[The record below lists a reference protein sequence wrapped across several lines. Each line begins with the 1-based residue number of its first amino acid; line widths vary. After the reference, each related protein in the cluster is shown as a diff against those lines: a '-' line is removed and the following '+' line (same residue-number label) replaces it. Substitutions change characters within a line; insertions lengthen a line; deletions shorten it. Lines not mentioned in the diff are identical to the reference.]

1 MLLSLPLFQ
10 LAAGSTAAAAP
21 DMCVA
26 ASSKD
31 SISVSAGSALVVGQ
45 LLLLYAKP
53 AAELRGAV
61 GVGWGIDE
69 ALPMRDAAA
78 VDAGIGARSCK
89 PLEGVVLLCQLRLLL
104 THAADAAA
112 AAADDCGLHTGRGG
126 WEMISQRG
134 LAAACAA
141 ATALAPGVARAGA
154 AERRRPYKDDTL
166 PLLLPLL
173 LTLEA
178 IRAVG
183 DASADAGAILLL
195 LKAARFWPCFICLY
209 CRAAAT
215 ARLLL
220 LLVLTAEGC
229 GPACSPARP
238 KGCMLAIC
246 ASRVRRAGCAESPQ
260 AVSGTSAGSG
270 AEWMG
275 CMADLW
281 GRLRRLSA
289 GLNNWHT
296 RIADR
301 VAGQKESMLSMYGC
315 ARLAVAC
322 VVVLQALDELSKRYC
337 SNSSKPGACTSL
349 GQKICL
355 NQRSVR
361 LGLVN

>member
-1 MLLSLPLFQ
+1 M
-10 LAAGSTAAAAP
+10 
-21 DMCVA
+21 
-26 ASSKD
+26 
-31 SISVSAGSALVVGQ
+31 SAGSALVVGQ

-61 GVGWGIDE
+61 GVGWGVDE

-178 IRAVG
+178 RA
-183 DASADAGAILLL
+183 STWAGEQVREQSLNLG
-195 LKAARFWPCFICLY
+195 R
-209 CRAAAT
+209 R
-215 ARLLL
+215 
-220 LLVLTAEGC
+220 LTAFQLQQMLLTVL
-229 GPACSPARP
+229 ACNP
-238 KGCMLAIC
+238 K
-246 ASRVRRAGCAESPQ
+246 EQ
-260 AVSGTSAGSG
+260 AMMQIRSYSSVQG
-270 AEWMG
+270 
-275 CMADLW
+275 
-281 GRLRRLSA
+281 
-289 GLNNWHT
+289 T
-296 RIADR
+296 RI
-301 VAGQKESMLSMYGC
+301 
-315 ARLAVAC
+315 
-322 VVVLQALDELSKRYC
+322 
-337 SNSSKPGACTSL
+337 
-349 GQKICL
+349 
-355 NQRSVR
+355 
-361 LGLVN
+361 